1 MTTPL
6 VQTAVCRFI
15 VSTTYTLDLG
25 WETAVLGAGA
35 LPGGD
40 VAPAPVA
47 RYENLSEA
55 KAGHKEWVDKIT
67 EAGPQALAVV
77 RLGHA
82 AYGVLDEMQ
91 FLDPMSIDEY
101 KQAVKLIAPG
111 LLE

>member
-1 MTTPL
+1 MTPPL
-6 VQTAVCRFI
+6 IQTAVCRFI
-15 VSTTYTLDLG
+15 VSTTYTVDLG
-25 WETAVLGAGA
+25 WETAILGAGA

-40 VAPAPVA
+40 VAPAPVS
-47 RYENLSEA
+47 RYTGVTEA
-55 KAGHKEWVDKIT
+55 QAGHKAWVDKIT

-77 RLGHA
+77 RLGHP
-82 AYGVLDEMQ
+82 AYGVEDEMQ